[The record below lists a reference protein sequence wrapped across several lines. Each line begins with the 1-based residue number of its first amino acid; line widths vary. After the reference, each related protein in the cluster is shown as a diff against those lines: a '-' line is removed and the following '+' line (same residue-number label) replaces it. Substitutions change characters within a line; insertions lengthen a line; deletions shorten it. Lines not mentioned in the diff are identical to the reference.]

1 MKKIRF
7 YDVAVGDTIVAER
20 MQIETAGILA
30 AALDEHY
37 EGKKVINIQF
47 SYREKEDEK

>member
-7 YDVAVGDTIVAER
+7 YDVAVGDTIVA
-20 MQIETAGILA
+20 ETAGILA

-47 SYREKEDEK
+47 SYREKEEE

>member
-7 YDVAVGDTIVAER
+7 YDVAVGNTIVAER
-20 MQIETAGILA
+20 MQIEIAGILA

-37 EGKKVINIQF
+37 EGKKDINIQF
-47 SYREKEDEK
+47 SYREKEEE